1 MGVEVIILLYV
12 VFRRSGEGVQQ
23 VKGMRGAGADLAMTS
38 ISGEIVAVRGFSSA
52 MDGSKS
58 DLVLDEGQD
67 GSWLARLSREQG
79 ELAVNYS
86 SIDPIEPLLMPK
98 ASDSG
103 AWPWLLGGGLVAGAP
118 AGGGGATASTAAPVR
133 VDSATSLSNQQLV
146 MV

>member
-1 MGVEVIILLYV
+1 
-12 VFRRSGEGVQQ
+12 
-23 VKGMRGAGADLAMTS
+23 
-38 ISGEIVAVRGFSSA
+38 

-86 SIDPIEPLLMPK
+86 SIEPIDPLVMPE

-118 AGGGGATASTAAPVR
+118 AGGGGATASTAAPVQ
-133 VDSATSLSNQQLV
+133 VDSATLLSNQQLV